1 MNTETEETLN
11 KIEDYFGFVPKIFQV
26 MSDKPEFL
34 NAFQHTADALIH
46 DDALP
51 PLTKEFILIGA
62 AASIGGEHCL
72 KTHLSVAKE
81 LGATEEQ
88 LLSAT
93 LLGSFIAETK
103 TLTKSLRVFYDIK
116 E

>member
-1 MNTETEETLN
+1 MSTETEGTLK

-26 MSDKPEFL
+26 MSEKPEFL
-34 NAFQHTADALIH
+34 NAFQSTADALIN

-81 LGATEEQ
+81 LGATEEE

-103 TLTKSLRVFYDIK
+103 TLTKPLRVFYDIK

>member
-1 MNTETEETLN
+1 
-11 KIEDYFGFVPKIFQV
+11 
-26 MSDKPEFL
+26 MSFMHGVQDGAKF
-34 NAFQHTADALIH
+34 IGI
-46 DDALP
+46 
-51 PLTKEFILIGA
+51 FILIGA

-81 LGATEEQ
+81 LGANEEQ